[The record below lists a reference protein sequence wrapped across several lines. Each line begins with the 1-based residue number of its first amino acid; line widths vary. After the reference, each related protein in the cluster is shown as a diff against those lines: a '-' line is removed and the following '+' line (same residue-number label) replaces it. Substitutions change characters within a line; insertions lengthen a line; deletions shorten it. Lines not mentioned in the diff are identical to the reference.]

1 MKTCPICKARCFDD
15 MEVCFGCMHRFEP
28 DQGSSSHEAEP
39 SRIPPLEEIVWKPRH
54 AAAKSIFDPNAQS
67 NQAAP
72 ATQFVLP
79 VLEEGK
85 LQAEYQLVISLKPV

>member
-15 MEVCFGCMHRFEP
+15 MEVCFGCMHRFEA
-28 DQGSSSHEAEP
+28 DQKNILPEVDSARVPAIEGV
-39 SRIPPLEEIVWKPRH
+39 VWKPRH
-54 AAAKSIFDPNAQS
+54 AAGKSIFDPDSQNNQS
-67 NQAAP
+67 QP
-72 ATQFVLP
+72 TTQFVLP